1 MRLLDIRASQSEQA
15 HGSGSTAQVCVA
27 QLLCSM
33 RGHTF
38 LQLRQ
43 CYLINV
49 QTNCCGG
56 ADADI
61 KDERM
66 ALRLQV
72 VAQLLAQLLSGL
84 LQAMP
89 SIHETTQQLQLPS
102 ISNITHHA
110 RSEATQCALPL
121 GKKPIDSAAH
131 SAQT

>member
-1 MRLLDIRASQSEQA
+1 MRLLDIQASQSEQA

-89 SIHETTQQLQLPS
+89 TMLM
-102 ISNITHHA
+102 
-110 RSEATQCALPL
+110 
-121 GKKPIDSAAH
+121 
-131 SAQT
+131 